1 MVSSR
6 VFVGGLS
13 YHVRERDI
21 ERFFKGYGVI
31 KEILLKKGYCFVV
44 SIFVVV
50 TYAREYVSLEF
61 LLV

>member
-6 VFVGGLS
+6 VFVGGLP

-31 KEILLKKGYCFVV
+31 REILLKKGYCFVV
-44 SIFVVV
+44 STVNLITDEV
-50 TYAREYVSLEF
+50 RIKIIVSF
-61 LLV
+61 